1 MRLAQVRILVR
12 GDSHYGRWRPW
23 NGAKNTGVDYIFGFG
38 GNAVLKAMT
47 QEAADV
53 LCVERAASAAAKLRS
68 FATLRDGAKGWNKER
83 CIAARIEATPN
94 GLDIRYVVTSLN
106 GTAKHLY
113 ETVYC
118 GRGRCENFI
127 NGTRRNS
134 PQIAPRAVTRRPTS
148 SG

>member
-1 MRLAQVRILVR
+1 MEWCEE
-12 GDSHYGRWRPW
+12 H
-23 NGAKNTGVDYIFGFG
+23 GVDYIFGFG
-38 GNAVLKAMT
+38 GNTVLKAMT

-68 FATLRDGAKGWNKER
+68 FATLRYGAKGWNKER
-83 CIAARIEATPN
+83 CIAARIEATQN

-118 GRGRCENFI
+118 GRGRCKLHQMAQ
-127 NGTRRNS
+127 GATRLRS
-134 PQIAPRAVTRRPTS
+134 HLVP
-148 SG
+148 